1 MGKQVRLIL
10 AGLLAITIVLALVPA
25 FFFSRS
31 DPALSPYG
39 TPVLRLAFAGDVLT
53 HQEQIDAARNP
64 ENNQYDFEPC
74 FAAVKPLLKTA
85 DLAFCDLEVVL
96 AGEETGYTG
105 YPCFNAPE
113 SLAAALKGAG
123 FDVVSTVNNHCM
135 DRGEEG
141 VYRTLE
147 HVAEA
152 GLLSFGTYRTWEER
166 NTPLVVE
173 VNGIKLAFLGYTYS
187 TNGIPLPEGREYIVN
202 MLDEDLILADLAR
215 ARQAADLVILYLHW
229 GNEYMRFPSP
239 EQEAMAEL
247 FLKAGADLIIGS
259 HPHVVQPVAFIK
271 IAAPEN
277 KVEEKPVA
285 YSLGNFISDQRMP
298 YTDSGIILFVEFV
311 SEAKTGRLKQG
322 EVSYV
327 PTWVHKYYDDN
338 GLNFRVL
345 PVPQALENYRQG
357 KDQWLDAGSAER
369 LAEVLAETRKHLSSL
384 PLYQEP

>member
-1 MGKQVRLIL
+1 
-10 AGLLAITIVLALVPA
+10 
-25 FFFSRS
+25 
-31 DPALSPYG
+31 
-39 TPVLRLAFAGDVLT
+39 
-53 HQEQIDAARNP
+53 
-64 ENNQYDFEPC
+64 
-74 FAAVKPLLKTA
+74 
-85 DLAFCDLEVVL
+85 
-96 AGEETGYTG
+96 ETGYTG

-113 SLAAALKGAG
+113 SLATALKGAG
-123 FDVVSTVNNHCM
+123 FDVVSTVNNHCL

-357 KDQWLDAGSAER
+357 KDQRLDAGSAER